1 MITIIFCLMP
11 FFRDNYG
18 YVSWTHWSTCTL
30 NISCFSVWG
39 GISSVKKLCY
49 FHQEE
54 KDFGRR
60 RYFLNR
66 TRLGICII
74 LLVCFPISKKLS
86 TTWVGGACPKCY
98 SWVLTSRASP
108 QKTFLHLKK
117 DFLSSPLLCPLAV
130 SQQSRWAT
138 GKWFDIF
145 FSSSKKNHLQL
156 PGKQLLWLRNTYV
169 L

>member
-86 TTWVGGACPKCY
+86 TTWVGEH
-98 SWVLTSRASP
+98 VLS
-108 QKTFLHLKK
+108 FILE
-117 DFLSSPLLCPLAV
+117 FSPLAPSRKKTSSIKKRFSFVSTFVSSRSLTAV
-130 SQQSRWAT
+130 QMSNR
-138 GKWFDIF
+138 KVIRYFLF
-145 FSSSKKNHLQL
+145 FFEKKNHL